1 MAERRLRIPQRLRP
15 GDTLGVVAP
24 SGPPER
30 GPLKRGLRALERLG
44 PFTLRLAPNLD
55 ARWGYL
61 AGRDAERAAGIMA
74 MVTDP
79 GVRGIMCA
87 RGGYGAGRLLEH
99 LDFSAFRRH
108 PKVFVGSSDVTIL
121 LLALLQRAG
130 LVVFHGPM
138 VAPDFGLLRS
148 RRTRESVRALLLH
161 PGRRHSFSA
170 AGRWWGGPG
179 PTPLRGPLTGGNLT
193 LVAASLGTRDEIR
206 TAGRVLFLED
216 VNEEPYRV
224 DRMLWQLR
232 AAGKLRGLRGLLY
245 GEFTRCRSVPGRPSR
260 PLAEVLEE
268 YAAAANTPC
277 FGPIPAGHRRDN
289 VVLPLGGW
297 VACRPEGAGRA
308 RLTLGY

>member
-1 MAERRLRIPQRLRP
+1 M
-15 GDTLGVVAP
+15 VAP
-24 SGPPER
+24 SGPPAR
-30 GPLKRGLRALERLG
+30 GALRRGLRALERLG
-44 PFTLRLAPNLD
+44 PFALRVAPNVG

-61 AGRDAERAAGIMA
+61 AGPDADRAAGIMTL
-74 MVTDP
+74 VTDP
-79 GVRGIMCA
+79 GVRGILCA

-99 LDFSAFRRH
+99 LDFSVIRRH

-121 LLALLQRAG
+121 LLALLQRAR

-148 RRTRESVRALLLH
+148 RRTRESFRALLLH
-161 PGRRHSFSA
+161 PGRRYTVIA
-170 AGRWWGGPG
+170 AGRWWGRRG
-179 PTPLRGPLTGGNLT
+179 PTVLRGPLTGGNLT
-193 LVAASLGTRDEIR
+193 LVASSLGTPHEIE
-206 TAGRVLFLED
+206 TAGKVLFLED

-245 GEFTRCRSVPGRPSR
+245 GEFTRCRPAPGRPSR

-268 YAAAANTPC
+268 YAALANVPC

-297 VACRPEGAGRA
+297 VAVRPEGAARA

>member
-1 MAERRLRIPQRLRP
+1 MAERGLRVPPCLHP

-24 SGPPER
+24 SGPPAR

-44 PFTLRLAPNLD
+44 PFALRLAPNLD

-61 AGRDAERAAGIMA
+61 AGPDAERATGIMA
-74 MVTDP
+74 MVTDRD
-79 GVRGIMCA
+79 VRGILCA

-99 LDFSAFRRH
+99 LDFAVIRRY
-108 PKVFVGSSDVTIL
+108 PKIFVGSSDVTIL
-121 LLALLQRAG
+121 LLALLQRAR

-148 RRTRESVRALLLH
+148 RRTWESVRALLVH
-161 PGRRHSFSA
+161 PGRRHTLGVQ
-170 AGRWWGGPG
+170 GRWWGRRGRA
-179 PTPLRGPLTGGNLT
+179 PLRGSLTGGNLS
-193 LVAASLGTRDEIR
+193 LVAASLGTPDEIR

-232 AAGKLRGLRGLLY
+232 AAGKLRGLRGLLF
-245 GEFTRCRSVPGRPSR
+245 GDFTRCRPAPGRPSR

-268 YAAAANTPC
+268 YAAAADVPC

-297 VACRPEGAGRA
+297 VDCRPEGAGRA
-308 RLTLGY
+308 RLSLGY